1 MGIIS
6 SERDE
11 IKAFDAADAYENCR
25 QDHRT
30 AKPRRGDMFIET
42 EYN

>member
-11 IKAFDAADAYENCR
+11 IKAFDRADAYEDCR
-25 QDHRT
+25 QDHKT
-30 AKPRRGDMFIET
+30 AKPGRVDMFIEI